1 MFVYVIAMP
10 VRSGPRAGPGSS
22 CRGGGPC
29 SPPSSHCGDSEEREL
44 GARNRP
50 KRPKIPRVRLGDVC
64 GGLGCINCH
73 RHGVAILRFNTRSST
88 RFSRALVS
96 YRFWGGGG
104 VFFFYIWGEMYL
116 LSRGGS
122 FYFLFCVYQLSV
134 KGKDL
139 EGFAPCGVVWLL
151 LFCCF
156 GCSWLCG
163 LWVLWGRLQLV
174 GGGGGVG

>member
-1 MFVYVIAMP
+1 MAAPAWAAGAANWREMSVGGMLGLVWMFVYVIAMP

-29 SPPSSHCGDSEEREL
+29 SPPSSHCGDPEEREL

-96 YRFWGGGG
+96 CRFWGGGG
-104 VFFFYIWGEMYL
+104 VFFFFIYGERCIY
-116 LSRGGS
+116 
-122 FYFLFCVYQLSV
+122 
-134 KGKDL
+134 
-139 EGFAPCGVVWLL
+139 
-151 LFCCF
+151 
-156 GCSWLCG
+156 
-163 LWVLWGRLQLV
+163 
-174 GGGGGVG
+174 